1 MDNNYQ
7 LEEVEPVIQ
16 QITKIA
22 MASLNKKVKPETYL
36 QLSKEELSDDV
47 AWLFLQ
53 LYIIKELVDDSKATK
68 ALISSVME
76 KIYDE
81 FKIRMQKYSNK

>member
-7 LEEVEPVIQ
+7 LEDVEPVIQ

-22 MASLNKKVKPETYL
+22 MANLHKKVNPEIYL
-36 QLSKEELSDDV
+36 QMTKEELSDDV

-68 ALISSVME
+68 ALISRVME

-81 FKIRMQKYSNK
+81 FKIRMQKYSNE

>member
-1 MDNNYQ
+1 MDNNYK
-7 LEEVEPVIQ
+7 LEEIEPVIQ

>member
-22 MASLNKKVKPETYL
+22 MASLHKKVKPETYL
-36 QLSKEELSDDV
+36 QLTKEELSDDV

-81 FKIRMQKYSNK
+81 FKIRMQKYSK